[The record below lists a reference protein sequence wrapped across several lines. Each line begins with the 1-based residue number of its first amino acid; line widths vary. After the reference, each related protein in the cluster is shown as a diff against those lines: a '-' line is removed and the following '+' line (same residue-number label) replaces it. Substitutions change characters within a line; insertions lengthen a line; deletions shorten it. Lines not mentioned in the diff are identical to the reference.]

1 MSSEPAYPS
10 SMDEREFFDDLQN
23 LVSEPPGAPGVRE
36 VRRSLDVFE
45 DVLAAD
51 EGEGLAGRLAP
62 TADRVAVMWPEHLEE
77 RIDRAEPVVVRFPVA
92 VAVSGLLLC
101 AATGAGVSAL
111 VFHDRVSQLLALWT
125 R

>member
-1 MSSEPAYPS
+1 M
-10 SMDEREFFDDLQN
+10 
-23 LVSEPPGAPGVRE
+23 SEPPPAPEVCE
-36 VRRSLDVFE
+36 VRRSLDLLE

-62 TADRVAVMWPEHLEE
+62 EAERVAVMWPERLKG
-77 RIDRAEPVVVRFPVA
+77 RTRRAESVVVRFPVA
-92 VAVSGLLLC
+92 AAVPGLLVC

-111 VFHDRVSQLLALWT
+111 LFHDRVLQLLAVWT

>member
-1 MSSEPAYPS
+1 MSSELAYRQS
-10 SMDEREFFDDLQN
+10 TEGRFLTTCTIF
-23 LVSEPPGAPGVRE
+23 VSEPPRAPGVRE
-36 VRRSLDVFE
+36 VHRSLDLFE

-62 TADRVAVMWPEHLEE
+62 AADRVAVMWPERLEE

-92 VAVSGLLLC
+92 VVVPGLLVC

-111 VFHDRVSQLLALWT
+111 VFHDRVLQLLALLT

>member
-1 MSSEPAYPS
+1 MTTCTI
-10 SMDEREFFDDLQN
+10 F
-23 LVSEPPGAPGVRE
+23 VSEPPPAPEVRE
-36 VRRSLDVFE
+36 VHRSLDLLE

-62 TADRVAVMWPEHLEE
+62 EAERVAVMWPERLEG
-77 RIDRAEPVVVRFPVA
+77 RTGRAEPVVVRFPVA
-92 VAVSGLLLC
+92 AAVPGLLVC

-111 VFHDRVSQLLALWT
+111 VFHDRVLQLLAVWT